1 MTCGLHLLLVVWG
14 HILVCYLVN
23 FLSQYCGQVSD
34 VVLMG
39 VAIHGLASVDVHAET
54 FSKELSDVIRVV
66 MLEVQ
71 D

>member
-1 MTCGLHLLLVVWG
+1 M
-14 HILVCYLVN
+14 
-23 FLSQYCGQVSD
+23 SD

-54 FSKELSDVIRVV
+54 FSKELSDVIRIV
-66 MLEVQ
+66 MLEVH